1 MEGEKP
7 MWAATGGLDFNAR
20 EMYEER
26 AKLKGKT
33 KLEAKRAFLAA
44 YARAMDPARSA
55 ENFRVVFN

>member
-1 MEGEKP
+1 